1 MYRLPPTAGLS
12 RARADRHNVPVIN
25 HPTVQR
31 LRTAATRLGSGP
43 GAAPPPRTTRRG
55 QAFDLALALFLS
67 YTCGRYAIVAHRT
80 HDAHGTTWNELLL
93 LVPLVPLPL
102 VVRRRHPLAA
112 LWTVLPAA
120 LLVRSQH
127 PDIAFWEGVV
137 VIVAAYSAAAY
148 GRHPNALLLSLS
160 AATGALAVLFD
171 DALLPHFPNSVVA
184 LFVLV
189 PVFAVAY
196 ELRMWRRRVEEGRER
211 LSALE
216 RDRLAA
222 LQRAVEHERA
232 RIAREL
238 HDVVTHNVS
247 MMTIQAGAAR
257 KILDTAPD
265 RAREAMAAV
274 ESGGR
279 AAMTELRHVMGL
291 LTMDSDTGDDPAA
304 SADLSPQPGLGRLD
318 ALVDGVRRSGLPVEL
333 TVRGE
338 RRAVPPGVELAA
350 YRVVQE
356 ALTNTVKHAGGA
368 DAEVTV
374 DYAPDGLRV
383 EVTDTGGRPTGAAAT
398 GNGRGLLGLRERLA
412 VYGGTLHT
420 GPRPRGGYRVT
431 ASIPLESR

>member
-1 MYRLPPTAGLS
+1 MGSTGHPPAAGLS
-12 RARADRHNVPVIN
+12 RGARGPHNVPVIN
-25 HPTVQR
+25 HPTVRR
-31 LRTAATRLGSGP
+31 LRAAVRPADGP
-43 GAAPPPRTTRRG
+43 GTAPPPRPTRRG
-55 QAFDLALALFLS
+55 QAFDVALALFLAF
-67 YTCGRYAIVAHRT
+67 TGGRYATIAGGP
-80 HDAHGTTWNELLL
+80 HGTAPSWLLL
-93 LVPLVPLPL
+93 VVPLVPLPL
-102 VVRRRHPLAA
+102 VLRRRYPLAV

-120 LLVRSQH
+120 LLVRHQSQ
-127 PDIAFWEGVV
+127 DIAYSAGVAV
-137 VIVAAYSAAAY
+137 VVAAYSAAAY
-148 GRHPNALLLSLS
+148 GRRPRALLLGLPAATAALVVLFS
-160 AATGALAVLFD
+160 AAK
-171 DALLPHFPNSVVA
+171 LPHFPNGVIAV
-184 LFVLV
+184 LLLV

-216 RDRLAA
+216 REQLAA
-222 LQRAVEHERA
+222 LQRAVELERA

-257 KILDTAPD
+257 KILDTAPE
-265 RAREAMAAV
+265 RAREAMLAV

-291 LTMDSDTGDDPAA
+291 LTIDSESADNPAA
-304 SADLSPQPGLGRLD
+304 GAGLSPQPGLGRLET
-318 ALVDGVRRSGLPVEL
+318 LVHGVRQAGLPVEL

-368 DAEVTV
+368 HAAVTV
-374 DYAPDGLRV
+374 EYAPDRLLV

-420 GPRPRGGYRVT
+420 DPRPRGGYRVK
-431 ASIPLESR
+431 ALIPLESS

>member
-1 MYRLPPTAGLS
+1 M
-12 RARADRHNVPVIN
+12 IN
-25 HPTVQR
+25 HPTVRR
-31 LRTAATRLGSGP
+31 LRAALRLADGP
-43 GAAPPPRTTRRG
+43 GDAPPPRPTRRG
-55 QAFDLALALFLS
+55 QAFDVALALFLAIS
-67 YTCGRYAIVAHRT
+67 SGRYATIADNPQV
-80 HDAHGTTWNELLL
+80 TTVTGLLL

-102 VVRRRHPLAA
+102 VLRRRHPLAV

-120 LLVRSQH
+120 LLVRHQSQ
-127 PDIAFWEGVV
+127 DIAYSAGVS
-137 VIVAAYSAAAY
+137 VIVAAYSVAAY
-148 GRHPNALLLSLS
+148 GRRPAAVLLSLP
-160 AATGALAVLFD
+160 AATAALVLLF
-171 DALLPHFPNSVVA
+171 AEAKLPHFPNGVIAV
-184 LFVLV
+184 LVLV

-196 ELRMWRRRVEEGRER
+196 ELRMWRRRVDEGRER

-216 RDRLAA
+216 REQLAA
-222 LQRAVEHERA
+222 LRRAVELERA

-265 RAREAMAAV
+265 KAREAMAAV

-291 LTMDSDTGDDPAA
+291 LTIDSETGGDPAA
-304 SADLSPQPGLGRLD
+304 DADLSPQPGLGRLD
-318 ALVDGVRRSGLPVEL
+318 ALVEGVRRAGLPVEL
-333 TVRGE
+333 AVRGE
-338 RRAVPPGVELAA
+338 HRSVPPGVELAA

-368 DAEVTV
+368 AAAVTV
-374 DYAPDGLRV
+374 EYAPGRLTVD
-383 EVTDTGGRPTGAAAT
+383 VTDTGGRPTGAATT

-412 VYGGTLHT
+412 VYGGTLQT

-431 ASIPLESR
+431 ALIPLESP

>member
-1 MYRLPPTAGLS
+1 M
-12 RARADRHNVPVIN
+12 IN
-25 HPTVQR
+25 HPAVRR
-31 LRTAATRLGSGP
+31 LLSGGAGSP
-43 GAAPPPRTTRRG
+43 APPPRPTRRG
-55 QAFDLALALFLS
+55 RAFDLALALFLC
-67 YTCGRYAIVAHRT
+67 YTCGRYAVLAHG
-80 HDAHGTTWNELLL
+80 AHGTHGTPRQGLLL

-102 VVRRRHPLAA
+102 VLRRRHPLAV
-112 LWTVLPAA
+112 LWAVLPAA
-120 LLVRSQH
+120 LLVRGQH
-127 PDIAFWEGVV
+127 EDIAFWEGVV
-137 VIVAAYSAAAY
+137 VIVAAYGAAAY
-148 GRHPNALLLSLS
+148 GRRSKALLLSLS
-160 AATGALAVLFD
+160 AAAGTLVVLFD
-171 DALLPHFPNSVVA
+171 MAKLPHFPNAVVA
-184 LFVLV
+184 LIVLV
-189 PVFAVAY
+189 PVFTVAY

-216 RDRLAA
+216 RERLAA

-291 LTMDSDTGDDPAA
+291 LTIDSETGDDDPAA
-304 SADLSPQPGLGRLD
+304 SADLSPQPGLGRVD
-318 ALVDGVRRSGLPVEL
+318 ALVEGVRRAGLGVQL

-338 RRAVPPGVELAA
+338 HRAVPPGVELAA

-356 ALTNTVKHAGGA
+356 ALTNTVKHASGA

-374 DYAPDGLRV
+374 DYAPDHLRV
-383 EVTDTGGRPTGAAAT
+383 EVTDTGGRQTGAAAT

>member
-1 MYRLPPTAGLS
+1 M
-12 RARADRHNVPVIN
+12 IN
-25 HPTVQR
+25 HPAVQR
-31 LRTAATRLGSGP
+31 LLAGARP
-43 GAAPPPRTTRRG
+43 GGGAGGAPPPPRPTRRG

-67 YTCGRYAIVAHRT
+67 FTSGRYAAIAGGPNDPAWT
-80 HDAHGTTWNELLL
+80 GLLL
-93 LVPLVPLPL
+93 LVPLLPLPL
-102 VVRRRHPLAA
+102 VLRRRHPLAV

-120 LLVRSQH
+120 LLVRGQSE
-127 PDIAFWEGVV
+127 DIAYSAGVA
-137 VIVAAYSAAAY
+137 VIVAAYSAAGY
-148 GRHPNALLLSLS
+148 GRRTAALPVSLA
-160 AATGALAVLFD
+160 AATAALVVLFD
-171 DALLPHFPNSVVA
+171 SAKLPHFPNSVVA
-184 LFVLV
+184 VLVLV

-196 ELRMWRRRVEEGRER
+196 ELRMWRRRVEQGRER

-216 RDRLAA
+216 REQLTA
-222 LQRAVEHERA
+222 LDRAVELERA

-265 RAREAMAAV
+265 KAREAMAAV

-291 LTMDSDTGDDPAA
+291 LTIDSGAGEDPAA
-304 SADLSPQPGLGRLD
+304 DADLSPQPGLGRLD
-318 ALVDGVRRSGLPVEL
+318 ALVEGVRRAGLPVEL
-333 TVRGE
+333 TVSGQ
-338 RRAVPPGVELAA
+338 RRTVPPGVELAA

-368 DAEVTV
+368 DAAVTV
-374 DYAPDGLRV
+374 DYAADHLRV

-431 ASIPLESR
+431 ASIPLES

>member
-1 MYRLPPTAGLS
+1 M
-12 RARADRHNVPVIN
+12 IN
-25 HPTVQR
+25 HPTVRR
-31 LRTAATRLGSGP
+31 LRAALHPAEGP
-43 GAAPPPRTTRRG
+43 GAAPPPRPTRRA
-55 QAFDLALALFLS
+55 QAFDAALALLLALVG
-67 YTCGRYAIVAHRT
+67 GRYAVLADDPRT
-80 HDAHGTTWNELLL
+80 PTVLWLLP

-102 VVRRRHPLAA
+102 ALRRRFPLTV
-112 LWTVLPAA
+112 LWAVLPAA
-120 LLVRSQH
+120 LLVRHQSQ
-127 PDIAFWEGVV
+127 DIAYSAGLV

-148 GRHPNALLLSLS
+148 GRRRTALLFGLP
-160 AATGALAVLFD
+160 AATAGLVVLFSE
-171 DALLPHFPNSVVA
+171 AKLPHFPNGVIAV
-184 LFVLV
+184 LVLV

-196 ELRMWRRRVEEGRER
+196 ELRMWRRRADEGRER

-216 RDRLAA
+216 REQLAA
-222 LQRAVEHERA
+222 LDRAVELERA

-257 KILDTAPD
+257 KILDSAPG

-291 LTMDSDTGDDPAA
+291 LTIDSEGGGDPAA
-304 SADLSPQPGLGRLD
+304 DAELSPQPGLGRLD
-318 ALVDGVRRSGLPVEL
+318 ALVEGVRRAGLPVEL
-333 TVRGE
+333 AVRGE

-356 ALTNTVKHAGGA
+356 ALTNTVKHAAGA
-368 DAEVTV
+368 AAEVTV
-374 DYAPDGLRV
+374 EYAPAHLRV
-383 EVTDTGGRPTGAAAT
+383 EVADTGGRPTGAAAT
-398 GNGRGLLGLRERLA
+398 GKGRGLLGLRERLA

-431 ASIPLESR
+431 ALIPLESS

>member
-1 MYRLPPTAGLS
+1 MSRVAAG
-12 RARADRHNVPVIN
+12 RQNVPVIN
-25 HPTVQR
+25 HPTVRR
-31 LRTAATRLGSGP
+31 LRAAARPAEAP
-43 GAAPPPRTTRRG
+43 GAAPPPRPTRRG
-55 QAFDLALALFLS
+55 QAFDAALALYLALTS
-67 YTCGRYAIVAHRT
+67 GRYATIAGDVRHP
-80 HDAHGTTWNELLL
+80 TWNALLL

-102 VVRRRHPLAA
+102 VLRRRHPLAV

-120 LLVRSQH
+120 LLVRHQSQ
-127 PDIAFWEGVV
+127 DIAYSAGVA

-148 GRHPNALLLSLS
+148 GRRPKAVLLSLP
-160 AATGALAVLFD
+160 AATAALVVLFD
-171 DALLPHFPNSVVA
+171 DAKLPHFPNGVMAV
-184 LFVLV
+184 LVLV
-189 PVFAVAY
+189 PVLAVAY
-196 ELRMWRRRVEEGRER
+196 ELRMWRRRVDEGRER

-216 RDRLAA
+216 RDQVAA
-222 LQRAVEHERA
+222 LQHAVEHERA

-265 RAREAMAAV
+265 KAREAMAAV

-279 AAMTELRHVMGL
+279 AAMTELRQVMGL
-291 LTMDSDTGDDPAA
+291 LTIDAGPGEDLAGA
-304 SADLSPQPGLGRLD
+304 ADLSPQPGLGRLD
-318 ALVDGVRRSGLPVEL
+318 ALVEGVRQAGLSVEL

-338 RRAVPPGVELAA
+338 HRAVPPGVELAA

-368 DAEVTV
+368 DATVTV
-374 DYAPDGLRV
+374 EYAPDRLRV
-383 EVTDTGGRPTGAAAT
+383 EVADTGGRPTGAAAT

-431 ASIPLESR
+431 AQIPLESS

>member
-1 MYRLPPTAGLS
+1 M
-12 RARADRHNVPVIN
+12 IN

-31 LRTAATRLGSGP
+31 LRAAATRPGRGP
-43 GAAPPPRTTRRG
+43 DAAPPPRPTRRG
-55 QAFDLALALFLS
+55 QAFDLALALFLALTS
-67 YTCGRYAIVAHRT
+67 GRYATITETAGESVR
-80 HDAHGTTWNELLL
+80 HGLLL

-102 VVRRRHPLAA
+102 VLRRRYPLAV

-120 LLVRSQH
+120 LLVRRQS
-127 PDIAFWEGVV
+127 PDIAYSAGVA

-148 GRHPNALLLSLS
+148 GRRTRAVLLSLP
-160 AATGALAVLFD
+160 AAAVALVVLFTE
-171 DALLPHFPNSVVA
+171 AKLPHFPNGVIAV
-184 LFVLV
+184 LVLV

-211 LSALE
+211 LSVLE
-216 RDRLAA
+216 REQLAA
-222 LQRAVEHERA
+222 LQRAVELERA

-265 RAREAMAAV
+265 KAREAMAAV

-291 LTMDSDTGDDPAA
+291 LTIDAETGDAPAED
-304 SADLSPQPGLGRLD
+304 ADLSPQPGLGRLD
-318 ALVDGVRRSGLPVEL
+318 ALVEGVRRAGLPVAL
-333 TVRGE
+333 AVLGE

-356 ALTNTVKHAGGA
+356 ALTNSVKHAGGA
-368 DAEVTV
+368 DATVTV
-374 DYAPDGLRV
+374 EYAPDRLRV
-383 EVTDTGGRPTGAAAT
+383 EVTDTGGRATGAAAT

-412 VYGGTLHT
+412 VYGGTLQT

-431 ASIPLESR
+431 ALIPLESS

>member
-1 MYRLPPTAGLS
+1 MIDALTP
-12 RARADRHNVPVIN
+12 D
-25 HPTVQR
+25 R
-31 LRTAATRLGSGP
+31 LRAAVRPSAG
-43 GAAPPPRTTRRG
+43 PPPPLPTRRG
-55 QAFDLALALFLS
+55 WAFDVALALFLAS
-67 YTCGRYAIVAHRT
+67 VAARYV
-80 HDAHGTTWNELLL
+80 TTAGGPKEPDWSGLMP

-102 VVRRRHPLAA
+102 ALRRRYPLAV
-112 LWTVLPAA
+112 LWTVLPPA
-120 LLVRSQH
+120 LLVRHQSE
-127 PDIAFWEGVV
+127 DIAYAAGVV
-137 VIVAAYSAAAY
+137 VIIAAYSVAAY
-148 GRHPNALLLSLS
+148 GRRRAAGLASLPV
-160 AATGALAVLFD
+160 AATALVVVFD
-171 DALLPHFPNSVVA
+171 DAKLPHFPNGVVA
-184 LFVLV
+184 VLLLV

-196 ELRMWRRRVEEGRER
+196 ELRMWRRRVAEGHER

-216 RDRLAA
+216 QERLAA

-274 ESGGR
+274 ETGGR

-291 LTMDSDTGDDPAA
+291 LTIDSATGDDPAA
-304 SADLSPQPGLGRLD
+304 TADLSPQPGLGRLD
-318 ALVDGVRRSGLPVEL
+318 ALVEGVRQAGL
-333 TVRGE
+333 TVGLTVTGE

-368 DAEVTV
+368 AAEVTV
-374 DYAPDGLRV
+374 EYARGHLRV
-383 EVTDTGGRPTGAAAT
+383 EVTDTGGRPTGAATT
-398 GNGRGLLGLRERLA
+398 GNGRGLIGLRERLA

-420 GPRPRGGYRVT
+420 GTRPHGGYRVK
-431 ASIPLESR
+431 ALIPLESS

>member
-1 MYRLPPTAGLS
+1 M
-12 RARADRHNVPVIN
+12 IN
-25 HPTVQR
+25 HPTVHR
-31 LRTAATRLGSGP
+31 LRAATARLSGGP
-43 GAAPPPRTTRRG
+43 GAAPPPRPTRRG
-55 QAFDLALALFLS
+55 RAFDAALALFLALTS
-67 YTCGRYAIVAHRT
+67 GRYATIAGGPHE
-80 HDAHGTTWNELLL
+80 TTMSWLLL
-93 LVPLVPLPL
+93 VVPLVPLPL
-102 VVRRRHPLAA
+102 VLRRRFPLAV
-112 LWTVLPAA
+112 LWTVLPGA
-120 LLVRSQH
+120 LLVRHQSE
-127 PDIAFWEGVV
+127 DIAYSAGVTV
-137 VIVAAYSAAAY
+137 MVAAYSAAAY
-148 GRHPNALLLSLS
+148 GRRGTALLLSLP
-160 AATGALAVLFD
+160 AATVALVVLF
-171 DALLPHFPNSVVA
+171 AAAKLPHFPNGVIA
-184 LFVLV
+184 VLVMV

-216 RDRLAA
+216 REQLAA
-222 LQRAVEHERA
+222 LERAVELERA

-265 RAREAMAAV
+265 KARTAMAAV

-291 LTMDSDTGDDPAA
+291 LTIDSETGDAPATEA
-304 SADLSPQPGLGRLD
+304 GLSPQPGLGRLD
-318 ALVDGVRRSGLPVEL
+318 ALVQGVRQAGLPVEL
-333 TVRGE
+333 SVRGE
-338 RRAVPPGVELAA
+338 RRPVPPGVELAA

-368 DAEVTV
+368 DAAVTV
-374 DYAPDGLRV
+374 EYAPGQLRV

-412 VYGGTLHT
+412 VYGGTLNT

-431 ASIPLESR
+431 ALIPLEIS

>member
-1 MYRLPPTAGLS
+1 MINLPRTDRLSAA
-12 RARADRHNVPVIN
+12 ARLTGDPSAD
-25 HPTVQR
+25 
-31 LRTAATRLGSGP
+31 
-43 GAAPPPRTTRRG
+43 PPPRPTRRG
-55 QAFDLALALFLS
+55 RVFDVALALFLA
-67 YTCGRYAIVAHRT
+67 CVAGRYV
-80 HDAHGTTWNELLL
+80 TTASGPHETSWRGLML

-102 VVRRRHPLAA
+102 ALRRRFPLAV

-120 LLVRSQH
+120 LLIRHQSA
-127 PDIAFWEGVV
+127 DIAYSAGVV
-137 VIVAAYSAAAY
+137 VIIAAYSAAAY
-148 GRHPNALLLSLS
+148 GRRPRLMLPSLPAAAAALV
-160 AATGALAVLFD
+160 VLFD
-171 DALLPHFPNSVVA
+171 DAKLPHFPNSVIA
-184 LFVLV
+184 LLVLV

-196 ELRMWRRRVEEGRER
+196 ELRMWRRRVEDGRRR

-216 RDRLAA
+216 RAQLAA
-222 LQRAVEHERA
+222 LERAVELERA

-265 RAREAMAAV
+265 KAREAMAAV
-274 ESGGR
+274 ERGGR

-291 LTMDSDTGDDPAA
+291 LTIDSETGDDPAA
-304 SADLSPQPGLGRLD
+304 TADLSPQPGLGRLD
-318 ALVDGVRRSGLPVEL
+318 ALVDGVRQAGLPVEL
-333 TVRGE
+333 TVTGE

-368 DAEVTV
+368 DAAVTV
-374 DYAPDGLRV
+374 EYAPDHLRV

-398 GNGRGLLGLRERLA
+398 GNGHGLIGLRERLA

-420 GPRPRGGYRVT
+420 GPRPRGGYRVK
-431 ASIPLESR
+431 ALIPLESS

>member
-1 MYRLPPTAGLS
+1 M
-12 RARADRHNVPVIN
+12 IN
-25 HPTVQR
+25 HPAVQR
-31 LRTAATRLGSGP
+31 LLG
-43 GAAPPPRTTRRG
+43 GAAGSPAPPLRPLTRRG

-67 YTCGRYAIVAHRT
+67 FTCARYATVAGSNHT
-80 HDAHGTTWNELLL
+80 AGAAGPQGTTWHGLLL

-102 VVRRRHPLAA
+102 VLRRRHPLAV
-112 LWTVLPAA
+112 LWAVLPAA

-127 PDIAFWEGVV
+127 KDIAYWEGVV
-137 VIVAAYSAAAY
+137 VIVAAYGAAAY
-148 GRHPNALLLSLS
+148 GRRLAPVLLSLA
-160 AATGALAVLFD
+160 AATATLVVLFD
-171 DALLPHFPNSVVA
+171 HALLPHFPNAVVA
-184 LFVLV
+184 VFVLV
-189 PVFAVAY
+189 PVLAVAY
-196 ELRMWRRRVEEGRER
+196 ELRMWRRRVEEGRQR

-216 RDRLAA
+216 REQPAA
-222 LQRAVEHERA
+222 LERAVELERA

-265 RAREAMAAV
+265 KAREAMAAV

-291 LTMDSDTGDDPAA
+291 LTIDSETGGDPAA

-318 ALVDGVRRSGLPVEL
+318 ALVEGVRRAGLPVEL

-338 RRAVPPGVELAA
+338 QRAVPPGVELAA

-368 DAEVTV
+368 EASVTV
-374 DYAPDGLRV
+374 DYAPGHLEV

-398 GNGRGLLGLRERLA
+398 GDGRGLLGLRERLA
-412 VYGGTLHT
+412 VYGGSLHT